1 MSDVTTRAM
10 NLTLEIEAYEEELRR
25 ELARPMRHRTTTAAD
40 TQITTG
46 GLNDVGGIS
55 MGRIIDTR
63 GAIDLLAQAIGRLE
77 SLDGL
82 AASDP
87 GLGRDSD
94 ARNAVIGK
102 DLLFNAH
109 LCRKAETLVADQY
122 YAFKGRDENLR

>member
-1 MSDVTTRAM
+1 
-10 NLTLEIEAYEEELRR
+10 
-25 ELARPMRHRTTTAAD
+25 
-40 TQITTG
+40 
-46 GLNDVGGIS
+46 

-87 GLGRDSD
+87 DQGRDSS
-94 ARNAVIGK
+94 ARNAVISK

-122 YAFKGRDENLR
+122 YAFKGDDVP

>member
-1 MSDVTTRAM
+1 MSDATTRAM
-10 NLTLEIEAYEEELRR
+10 TLLLEIEAYEADLRT
-25 ELARPMRHRTTTAAD
+25 ELARPTSRRKTTADGAW
-40 TQITTG
+40 ITAG
-46 GLNDVGGIS
+46 GFNDAGGIS

-87 GLGRDSD
+87 DQGRDSS
-94 ARNAVIGK
+94 ARNAVISK

-122 YAFKGRDENLR
+122 YAFKGDDVP